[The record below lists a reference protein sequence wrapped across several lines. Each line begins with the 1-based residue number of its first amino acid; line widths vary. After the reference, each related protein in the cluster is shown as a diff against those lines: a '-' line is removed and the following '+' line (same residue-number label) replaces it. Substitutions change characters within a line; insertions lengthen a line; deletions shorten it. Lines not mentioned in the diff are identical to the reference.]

1 MRDFV
6 GGLLIRVP
14 VQTGRPNRR
23 HARGRSRVTYSVLIP
38 SSLLSFL
45 SPSFPSRNSVCPLL
59 FLRIWLIV
67 RGLGPGR
74 IFPSYRRHAVEVT
87 ESRCGWGLELDHA
100 ASWQYSCFRDLI
112 QDELFKMACSSAK
125 FVGTHSMRRGGTHLL
140 SVLGVSLTIVRQ
152 RGFRNTYQRMET
164 NLASNNRQELE
175 GDWLPAPSLLVYA
188 TWSAVAMDS
197 IAASHSVSK

>member
-23 HARGRSRVTYSVLIP
+23 HARGRSRVTYSVVIP

-45 SPSFPSRNSVCPLL
+45 SPSFSSRNSVCPLF
-59 FLRIWLIV
+59 FLRVWLIV

-74 IFPSYRRHAVEVT
+74 LFPSYRRHAVGVT
-87 ESRCGWGLELDHA
+87 GSRCGWRLEFDHA

-112 QDELFKMACSSAK
+112 QDELFKMACSNAK
-125 FVGTHSMRRGGTHLL
+125 FVGTHSLRRGGTQLL
-140 SVLGVSLTIVRQ
+140 LLLGVSLTSVRQ
-152 RGFRNTYQRMET
+152 RGFWTTYQRMET
-164 NLASNNRQELE
+164 YLASNNRQELE
-175 GDWLPAPSLLVYA
+175 GDLLPAPTLLAYA